1 MSGYFVVTHNG
12 YDTQY
17 FDTPAEV
24 EKFINDTLEAH
35 KDLKPRQIF
44 RANGEDNR
52 TEEPL
57 PHCAG
62 CSLSAFKLKEVTA

>member
-35 KDLKPRQIF
+35 KDIKPRQIF

-57 PHCAG
+57 
-62 CSLSAFKLKEVTA
+62 STITRVLNERRNTRT